1 VKLFSHP
8 DIAPGR
14 VRIEQDGG
22 GFECALD
29 ALIYEP
35 GDDSETK
42 MTVNPAD
49 VGVAMVR
56 WFAPKGR
63 VQ

>member
-1 VKLFSHP
+1 VKLFSNEK
-8 DIAPGR
+8 IAPGF

-22 GFECALD
+22 GIECPLD

-35 GDDSETK
+35 GDDSETV

-49 VGVAMVR
+49 VDVAMVR
-56 WFAPKGR
+56 WFAPKGAM
-63 VQ
+63 Q